1 MSGFKRRPTRTCGW
15 SIVSPAVSIAARR
28 RSAARPRANPMSQ
41 QAALAIGPKPRKLA
55 VEPSVFAPQQEN
67 FLLYET
73 SSPENTYC
81 EGRHD
86 AGFVLRRRLFDED
99 LAHSRRFCRVHRFS
113 FTGIRRHDGVHRR

>member
-15 SIVSPAVSIAARR
+15 SIVSPAVSIGARR

-41 QAALAIGPKPRKLA
+41 PEALATGPKPRKLA
-55 VEPSVFAPQQEN
+55 AEPSAFAAQQEN
-67 FLLYET
+67 CLLPET

-86 AGFVLRRRLFDED
+86 AGFVLRRRLFDENV
-99 LAHSRRFCRVHRFS
+99 AHSRSFGRVHAFP